1 MDDDAQMLYF
11 PREYIKTD
19 DEAVSKWEGYFFFF
33 YMNVLLHADFVY
45 VGFACICVC
54 VIAFIA
60 DST

>member
-1 MDDDAQMLYF
+1 MLRCCTSLENTLKLMMRLYQS
-11 PREYIKTD
+11 EKAI
-19 DEAVSKWEGYFFFF
+19 SFFF

-45 VGFACICVC
+45 VGIACICVC